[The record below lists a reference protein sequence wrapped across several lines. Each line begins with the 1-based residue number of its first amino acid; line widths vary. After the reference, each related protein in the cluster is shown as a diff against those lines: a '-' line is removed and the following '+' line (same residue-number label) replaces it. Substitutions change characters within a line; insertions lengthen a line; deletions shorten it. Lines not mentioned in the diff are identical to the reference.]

1 MYFDAAANTCAV
13 VRRVLLAALL
23 CSTGAA
29 IAGDSDIRVSAAT
42 EGAAVRVDAYALLHA
57 PWSIVWQTL
66 TDYDHLGSFIPGMT
80 TSRVIRREGVA
91 AIVEQTGEARVLM
104 ISFPL
109 NVTVSS
115 AEYPPNS
122 IRIHALTG
130 NLRRLEGGYEIS
142 AGDGGTVE
150 LRWRGKIEPA
160 SVLPAI
166 FTRPVL
172 RAVVEAQFRGMVSEI
187 QRRTAA
193 ANQ

>member
-1 MYFDAAANTCAV
+1 MN
-13 VRRVLLAALL
+13 
-23 CSTGAA
+23 GAA
-29 IAGDSDIRVSAAT
+29 MATESDVKVSAAT
-42 EGAAVRVDAYALLHA
+42 EGGAVRIDAYALLRA

-115 AEYPPNS
+115 EEYPPHS
-122 IRIHALTG
+122 IRIHALKG
-130 NLRRLEGGYEIS
+130 KLRQLEGGYEIT
-142 AGDGGTVE
+142 AGAGGAIE
-150 LRWRGKIEPA
+150 LRWRGKIEPDSA
-160 SVLPAI
+160 LPAV

-172 RAVVEAQFRGMVSEI
+172 RAVVEAQFRGMVFEI
-187 QRRTAA
+187 RRRTAA
-193 ANQ
+193 ANP

>member
-1 MYFDAAANTCAV
+1 LHAN
-13 VRRVLLAALL
+13 
-23 CSTGAA
+23 GAA
-29 IAGDSDIRVSAAT
+29 VAADSDFRVSAAT

-57 PWSIVWQTL
+57 PWAIVWQTL
-66 TDYDHLGSFIPGMT
+66 TDYDHLGSFIPGMA

-91 AIVEQTGEARVLM
+91 AIVEQTGAVRVLM

-115 AEYPPNS
+115 EEYPPHS
-122 IRIHALTG
+122 ILIHALKG
-130 NLRRLEGGYEIS
+130 NLRQLEGGYEITS
-142 AGDGGTVE
+142 GAGGAIE
-150 LRWRGKIEPA
+150 LRWRGKIEPD
-160 SVLPAI
+160 SVLPAV

-193 ANQ
+193 ANP